1 MIGPDFGGTGGSS
14 LQGPHETNPEMKSR
28 YSVHEIKEALSSL
41 ILAMTQLERAGKC
54 CYGIS
59 LSQCHIVEILR
70 KKGELTM
77 NELSRR
83 MGLRKST
90 MTRVVNNMVRKGWI
104 ERGKDPEDGRL
115 VHVRLTRKGRT
126 LASTLDAASADC
138 VERILNSIPPAEI
151 PRIIDSVRWIV
162 KSTETELQ
170 RQTKP
175 WKRRIQD
182 RPQAAGR

>member
-1 MIGPDFGGTGGSS
+1 LES
-14 LQGPHETNPEMKSR
+14 PHETNWERKLRPCVREMN
-28 YSVHEIKEALSSL
+28 EAFSSL
-41 ILAMTQLERAGKC
+41 ILAMIQLERSGKC

-90 MTRVVNNMVRKGWI
+90 MTRIVNNMARKGWI

-170 RQTKP
+170 RPTKP

-182 RPQAAGR
+182 RPQAPGR